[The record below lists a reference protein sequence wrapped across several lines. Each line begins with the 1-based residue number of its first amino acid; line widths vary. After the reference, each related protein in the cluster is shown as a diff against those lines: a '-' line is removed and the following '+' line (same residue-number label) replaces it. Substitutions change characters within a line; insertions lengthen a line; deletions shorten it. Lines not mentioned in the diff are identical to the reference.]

1 MGLWIEMRTATTS
14 ILFIVPFLFFV
25 FWLQDSKMN
34 TEEGNVNPVRMAAL
48 KLAKEIVWSGRKY
61 DLSDSDDEMLDRMFY
76 IAFRIEEYILDIK

>member
-14 ILFIVPFLFFV
+14 TLSIVPF
-25 FWLQDSKMN
+25 FWLQDSKMD

-48 KLAKEIVWSGRKY
+48 KLAKEIVWSDRKY

-76 IAFRIEEYILDIK
+76 IAFRIEEYMLDVK